1 MGQNNYPKG
10 SEWRKWD
17 LHVHTPYSYLNNEF
31 GDPENSD
38 TWDNYVKTLFNK
50 AIEKKIAVIGIT
62 DYFIIDGYKKIK
74 HEYLENEDKLRSLF
88 DNDEAKLQAIKNILI
103 LPNIEFRLDKFV
115 GKHRINFHVIF
126 SNDVSIDDIEDNFL
140 NKIEFVYEGAPQNK
154 DVKRSLNKRNL
165 IRLGQK
171 LKQEHSKFASKSDIE
186 VGMMNAVVNDEAIV
200 ETLSDKKSIFE
211 GKYLLFIPA
220 DEDLSNIS
228 WDGQDHQ
235 TRKVLI
241 QKCDGLISSNKNT
254 IKWALGYKHQGENR
268 TEQINNFVN
277 EFKSLKPCIW
287 GSDAHSFDRLF
298 EPDQNRYTW
307 IKADP
312 TFEGLKQII
321 YEPEERVRIQEDNP
335 QDDYFK
341 HYFSKVIIKETN
353 IFNGSEVKFKQ
364 NEIELNPNL
373 VAIIGGR
380 GTGKSLLLDAIAK
393 TLKKIDGNERAASI
407 SIKKDDFSVTYTK
420 SDNTNEEYK
429 IQEENIVDY
438 LHIHQGY
445 VKAIVDPKNSGKLDK
460 EIKELLNLNE
470 KPEIPYDESF
480 LSRLVDEIF
489 EIKDYLNRIDENGE
503 KINSKEYIEKQQN
516 YRKKL
521 IENITTKENKERIS
535 EYTNNIKIIND
546 LDKKIQQLEDLK
558 RDLEQFQSDK
568 NNLIKGFN
576 QLIDNKNKIP
586 EISFDEQIQKIN
598 SLSEYCRNEK
608 DNKESKNRTIKEILK
623 NEGISGDITTL
634 LEQAKKYQEE
644 IDALENKKKLVKD
657 KEKDLKEK
665 FNKIKEVI
673 DKISESYKK
682 FEEEIK
688 NKWSDLK
695 KGKEGWDDEQKKLVN
710 KLLKDIDIEVV
721 ENFDKDKFYE
731 KIKETLNLIKFRATA
746 SENQNERINKFFNI
760 NSKEDF
766 ILFLKNEKKINE
778 EEMILSEFIN
788 DEFFVKDGA
797 KEFLRLILLN
807 YSDFWQVITKP
818 KYKNKELNQLSVGMK
833 GTMYLCLKLATDPF
847 MKPFIF
853 DQPEDDLDNNFIVN
867 ELVPIFKT
875 IKKYRQVI
883 IVTHNAN
890 LVVNTDA
897 EQVIVAENENE
908 TINYISGSLE
918 NVNIRNKVCEILEGG
933 IDAFRKREKKYNI
946 K

>member
-1 MGQNNYPKG
+1 LKLVSTDNSKLTNKYCTNSDLLEVGYEKAMVTLEALTGQLKDDFSEEEYVIIGVANGYGSLRPGKNDGRGAEYAKEIDKICHMFFGDESNVEFFLNERSGREEYNLPPKPVLKG
-10 SEWRKWD
+10 SD
-17 LHVHTPYSYLNNEF
+17 CHSF
-31 GDPENSD
+31 
-38 TWDNYVKTLFNK
+38 
-50 AIEKKIAVIGIT
+50 
-62 DYFIIDGYKKIK
+62 
-74 HEYLENEDKLRSLF
+74 EDMS
-88 DNDEAKLQAIKNILI
+88 
-103 LPNIEFRLDKFV
+103 
-115 GKHRINFHVIF
+115 
-126 SNDVSIDDIEDNFL
+126 S
-140 NKIEFVYEGAPQNK
+140 
-154 DVKRSLNKRNL
+154 
-165 IRLGQK
+165 RLG
-171 LKQEHSKFASKSDIE
+171 KF
-186 VGMMNAVVNDEAIV
+186 
-200 ETLSDKKSIFE
+200 F
-211 GKYLLFIPA
+211 
-220 DEDLSNIS
+220 
-228 WDGQDHQ
+228 
-235 TRKVLI
+235 
-241 QKCDGLISSNKNT
+241 
-254 IKWALGYKHQGENR
+254 
-268 TEQINNFVN
+268 
-277 EFKSLKPCIW
+277 
-287 GSDAHSFDRLF
+287 
-298 EPDQNRYTW
+298 TW

-321 YEPEERVRIQEDNP
+321 YEPEERVRIQENNP
-335 QDDYFK
+335 QDDYPK

-353 IFNGSEVKFKQ
+353 IFNDSEVKFKQ
-364 NEIELNPNL
+364 NEIELIPNL

-393 TLKKIDGNERAASI
+393 TFQKIDGNERAASI

-420 SDNTNEEYK
+420 SDNTNEKYN

-470 KPEIPYDESF
+470 KPKIPYDESF

-489 EIKDYLNRIDENGE
+489 EIKDYLNKIDENVE
-503 KINSKEYIEKQQN
+503 KINSKEYIEKQQK
-516 YRKKL
+516 RKKKL
-521 IENITTKENKERIS
+521 IENITTEENKEHIS
-535 EYTNNIKIIND
+535 KYTDNIKTIND

-568 NNLIKGFN
+568 NNLIKEFN
-576 QLIDNKNKIP
+576 QLDNKNKIP

-608 DNKESKNRTIKEILK
+608 DNKESENRKIKEIFK
-623 NEGISGDITTL
+623 NKGISGDITTL

-644 IDALENKKKLVKD
+644 IDVLENKKKLVEN

-673 DKISESYKK
+673 DKISKSYKN
-682 FEEEIK
+682 FEKDIED
-688 NKWSDLK
+688 KWSDLK
-695 KGKEGWDDEQKKLVN
+695 KGKEGWDKKQKELVN
-710 KLLKDIDIEVV
+710 KLLKDIDIEVI
-721 ENFDKDKFYE
+721 ESFDKDKFYE
-731 KIKETLNLIKFRATA
+731 KIKETLNLNKFRATA

-778 EEMILSEFIN
+778 GEMSLSELIN
-788 DEFFVKDGA
+788 SEYFVKDGA

-918 NVNIRNKVCEILEGG
+918 NVNIRNKACEILEGG
-933 IDAFRKREKKYNI
+933 IDAFIKREKKYNI

>member
-10 SEWRKWD
+10 SEWCKWD

-74 HEYLENEDKLRSLF
+74 HEYLENEDKLKSLF

-140 NKIEFVYEGAPQNK
+140 NKIEFVYEGAPQTK
-154 DVKRSLNKRNL
+154 DEKRSLNKRNL
-165 IRLGQK
+165 ISLGQK

-335 QDDYFK
+335 QDDYLK

-407 SIKKDDFSVTYTK
+407 SIKKGDFSVTYTK

-489 EIKDYLNRIDENGE
+489 EIKDYLNKIDENGE
-503 KINSKEYIEKQQN
+503 KINSKEYIEKQQK
-516 YRKKL
+516 YKKKL

-644 IDALENKKKLVKD
+644 IDALENKKKLFED

-695 KGKEGWDDEQKKLVN
+695 KGKEGWDEEQKKLVN

-721 ENFDKDKFYE
+721 ESFDKDKFYE
-731 KIKETLNLIKFRATA
+731 KIKETLNLNKFRATA
-746 SENQNERINKFFNI
+746 SENQNERISKFFNI
-760 NSKEDF
+760 NSKVDF
-766 ILFLKNEKKINE
+766 ILFLKNEKEVNE
-778 EEMILSEFIN
+778 GEVRLSEFIN
-788 DEFFVKDGA
+788 SEYFVKDGA

-818 KYKNKELNQLSVGMK
+818 KYKSKELNQLSVGMK

-918 NVNIRNKVCEILEGG
+918 NVNIRNRVCEILEGG

>member
-17 LHVHTPYSYLNNEF
+17 LHIHTPYTKLNN
-31 GDPENSD
+31 GYGGNYDV
-38 TWDNYVKTLFNK
+38 WDRFCDE
-50 AIEKKIAVIGIT
+50 IEKSDISAFGIT
-62 DYFIIDGYKKIK
+62 DYFSVDNYFSFIEKFKKRYPK
-74 HEYLENEDKLRSLF
+74 SEKVF
-88 DNDEAKLQAIKNILI
+88 F
-103 LPNIEFRLDKFV
+103 PNIEFRIDSKNKNGEHIQL
-115 GKHRINFHVIF
+115 HVIF
-126 SNDVSIDDIEDNFL
+126 SNSLEKKKLEQFLTRLRLVSTDDSNLTNKYCTNSDLLEVGYGKAMVTLEALTKQLKNDFSEEEYLIIGVANGYGSLRPGKNDGRGAEYAKEIDKICHMFFGDESNVEFFL
-140 NKIEFVYEGAPQNK
+140 NKKNGREKY
-154 DVKRSLNKRNL
+154 NL
-165 IRLGQK
+165 PPKPVLKGSDCHSFGDMSSRLG
-171 LKQEHSKFASKSDIE
+171 KF
-186 VGMMNAVVNDEAIV
+186 
-200 ETLSDKKSIFE
+200 F
-211 GKYLLFIPA
+211 
-220 DEDLSNIS
+220 
-228 WDGQDHQ
+228 
-235 TRKVLI
+235 
-241 QKCDGLISSNKNT
+241 
-254 IKWALGYKHQGENR
+254 
-268 TEQINNFVN
+268 
-277 EFKSLKPCIW
+277 
-287 GSDAHSFDRLF
+287 
-298 EPDQNRYTW
+298 TW

-321 YEPEERVRIQEDNP
+321 YEPEERVRIQENNP
-335 QDDYFK
+335 QDDYPK

-353 IFNGSEVKFKQ
+353 IFNNSEVKFKQ
-364 NEIELNPNL
+364 NEMELNPNL

-420 SDNTNEEYK
+420 SDNKNEEYK

-470 KPEIPYDESF
+470 NPKIPYDGSV
-480 LSRLVDEIF
+480 LSRLIDEIF
-489 EIKDYLNRIDENGE
+489 EIKDFLNEIDENGE
-503 KINSKEYIEKQQN
+503 KINSKEYIEKQQK
-516 YRKKL
+516 YKKKL
-521 IENITTKENKERIS
+521 IENITTEKNKELIS
-535 EYTNNIKIIND
+535 IYTDNIKIIND
-546 LDKKIQQLEDLK
+546 LDKKIRLLEDLK

-568 NNLIKGFN
+568 NNLIKEFN
-576 QLIDNKNKIP
+576 QLDNKNKIP

-608 DNKESKNRTIKEILK
+608 DNKESENRRIKEIFK
-623 NEGISGDITTL
+623 NKGISGDITTL

-644 IDALENKKKLVKD
+644 IDVLENKKKLVED

-682 FEEEIK
+682 FEEEIR

-695 KGKEGWDDEQKKLVN
+695 KGKEGWTKEQKELVN
-710 KLLKDIDIEVV
+710 KLLKDIDIEVI
-721 ENFDKDKFYE
+721 ESFDKDKFYE
-731 KIKETLNLIKFRATA
+731 KIKETLNLNKFRATA

-766 ILFLKNEKKINE
+766 ILFLKNEKKILTNE
-778 EEMILSEFIN
+778 GEMSLSELIN
-788 DEFFVKDGA
+788 SEYFVKDGA